1 MSQQSVCL
9 IPHLSCPGMS
19 DATFDDVHECLTTHA
34 GQRVTVEVGC
44 IDPRAEH
51 LADYAVLQLQTTLGE
66 SFMVN
71 DQERQVGVLRVPF
84 LEGDDQRGG
93 VEVRPLCLEVATIHN
108 DQLKVWQHDVYFILA
123 AVSFSL

>member
-1 MSQQSVCL
+1 MT
-9 IPHLSCPGMS
+9 
-19 DATFDDVHECLTTHA
+19 DATFDDVHAWLTLHV

-71 DQERQVGVLRVPF
+71 DPERQVGVLRVPF
-84 LEGDDQRGG
+84 LEDEDQRGG
-93 VEVRPLCLEVATIHN
+93 VEVQPTCVKAARIHN
-108 DQLKVWQHDVYFILA
+108 NQLKVVQHDVYFILA
-123 AVSFSL
+123 PVPFLR

>member
-1 MSQQSVCL
+1 MT
-9 IPHLSCPGMS
+9 
-19 DATFDDVHECLTTHA
+19 DATFDDVHEWLTTHV

-44 IDPRAEH
+44 IDQRADQ
-51 LADYAVLQLQTTLGE
+51 LADYAVLRLQTTLGE

-84 LEGDDQRGG
+84 LEGEDERGG
-93 VEVRPLCLEVATIHN
+93 VEVQPACLKAARIRN

-123 AVSFSL
+123 PVTFPL